1 MLPFTVT
8 ACGNYSIADEN
19 DCLQKEEAPFIRSE
33 EDRDLRFPSHEE
45 ANPARADDQSAFCPM
60 SITAE
65 NFILQGGL
73 KMKTKWMCMIFMLAL
88 AFHLPE
94 NTGNESSDINVISL
108 QDSNTDKK
116 IMEAGTV
123 KDSAFSGK
131 VGGCFYADGNRI
143 IVESDKLYLYDM
155 EKGETIAGADI
166 SMEDLCVQTYA
177 DGYFVVGRGNGSGG
191 GSNSSFATSE
201 SGDGINGYILDK
213 DFAIQDTISFS
224 GLLSDDFVLQTTGIA
239 ISQDGKRIAF
249 GGFQGL
255 YFYDTSSRKVRTILN
270 YSEEGTA
277 DNMQIVTMDSLT
289 FTGNNT
295 LVYVGM
301 ATDSSI
307 GGDGVSV
314 YGTVSTDSA
323 NLTITK
329 KGDYKVDTEEVQKG
343 GNLLIMPQ
351 SFDKNNGTLLM
362 LDTIS
367 NTEKTMSFSS
377 RSEGKDG
384 VYCSGQGKYVATA
397 ILEESSVTI
406 NIYDTASGKSI
417 HTETV
422 QDSNSTYFLRVP
434 QILILDD
441 SGTCIVVL
449 GRGIDEVSTLITT
462 FGFMG

>member
-1 MLPFTVT
+1 
-8 ACGNYSIADEN
+8 
-19 DCLQKEEAPFIRSE
+19 
-33 EDRDLRFPSHEE
+33 
-45 ANPARADDQSAFCPM
+45 
-60 SITAE
+60 
-65 NFILQGGL
+65 
-73 KMKTKWMCMIFMLAL
+73 MKTKWMCMILMLAL
-88 AFHLPE
+88 ALPLSACGDRQENGNSSENGAINMEPQSVEDDLSE
-94 NTGNESSDINVISL
+94 NTGNESSEMNVMDQ
-108 QDSNTDKK
+108 QDNGTDKN
-116 IMEAGTV
+116 MMAVSGF

-131 VGGCFYADGNRI
+131 VSGCYYADGSRI
-143 IVESDKLYLYDM
+143 IVAADQLYLYDTG
-155 EKGETIAGADI
+155 KGETIASTDI
-166 SMEDLCVQTYA
+166 SMGDLCVQTFT
-177 DGYFVVGRGNGSGG
+177 DGYFVVGQGKDDS
-191 GSNSSFATSE
+191 SNASFAASE
-201 SGDGINGYILDK
+201 SSGINGYILNK
-213 DFAIQDTISFS
+213 DFAVQDTISFS
-224 GLLSDDFVLQTTGIA
+224 GLLSDDFIPQITGIA
-239 ISQDGKRIAF
+239 VSQDGKQVAF
-249 GGFQGL
+249 GGLQGL
-255 YFYDTSSRKVRTILN
+255 YLYDVSSRKVRTILN

-351 SFDKNNGTLLM
+351 SFDENNGTLLM

-367 NTEKTMSFSS
+367 NTENTMSFSS

-397 ILEESSVTI
+397 VLEESSVTI
-406 NIYDTASGKSI
+406 NIYDTTSGKSI

-422 QDSNSTYFLRVP
+422 QDSNSAYFMRIP
-434 QILILDD
+434 QILILDE

-449 GRGIDEVSTLITT
+449 GRGIDEVNTLITT
-462 FGFMG
+462 FGFVG

>member
-1 MLPFTVT
+1 
-8 ACGNYSIADEN
+8 
-19 DCLQKEEAPFIRSE
+19 
-33 EDRDLRFPSHEE
+33 
-45 ANPARADDQSAFCPM
+45 
-60 SITAE
+60 
-65 NFILQGGL
+65 
-73 KMKTKWMCMIFMLAL
+73 MKTKWMCMILMFAL
-88 AFHLPE
+88 VLNLSACGSRQENGNSSENETINIEPQSVEDDLSE
-94 NTGNESSDINVISL
+94 NTGNESSEMNVIDL
-108 QDSNTDKK
+108 QDKGTDKN
-116 IMEAGTV
+116 IMAVSTV

-131 VGGCFYADGNRI
+131 VSGCYYAGGSRI
-143 IVESDKLYLYDM
+143 IVAADQLYLYDTG
-155 EKGETIAGADI
+155 KGETIASADI
-166 SMEDLCVQTYA
+166 SMEDLCVQTFT
-177 DGYFVVGRGNGSGG
+177 DGYFVVGQGKAGGG
-191 GSNSSFATSE
+191 GSNGSFAASE
-201 SGDGINGYILDK
+201 SGGINGYILNK
-213 DFAIQDTISFS
+213 DFAVQDTISFN
-224 GLLSDDFVLQTTGIA
+224 GLLSDDFILQITGIA
-239 ISQDGKRIAF
+239 VSQDGKQVAF
-249 GGFQGL
+249 GGLQGL
-255 YFYDTSSRKVRTILN
+255 YLYDVSSRKVRTILN

-277 DNMQIVTMDSLT
+277 GNMQIVTMDSLA

-301 ATDSSI
+301 ATDTSV

-314 YGTVSTDSA
+314 YGTVSTDGA
-323 NLTITK
+323 NFTITG

-362 LDTIS
+362 LDTTS
-367 NTEKTMSFSS
+367 NTENTMSFSS

-434 QILILDD
+434 QILILDE

-462 FGFMG
+462 FGFVG

>member
-1 MLPFTVT
+1 MYMILMFALSLNLS
-8 ACGNYSIADEN
+8 ACGNRQEN
-19 DCLQKEEAPFIRSE
+19 GNSSE
-33 EDRDLRFPSHEE
+33 NGAINIEPQSVEDDS
-45 ANPARADDQSAFCPM
+45 S
-60 SITAE
+60 
-65 NFILQGGL
+65 
-73 KMKTKWMCMIFMLAL
+73 
-88 AFHLPE
+88 E
-94 NTGNESSDINVISL
+94 NTGNESSEMNVIDR
-108 QDSNTDKK
+108 QDDGTDKN
-116 IMEAGTV
+116 IVAVSGF

-131 VGGCFYADGNRI
+131 VSGCYYAGGSRI
-143 IVESDKLYLYDM
+143 IVAADQLYLYDTG
-155 EKGETIAGADI
+155 KGETIASADI
-166 SMEDLCVQTYA
+166 SMGDLCVQTFT
-177 DGYFVVGRGNGSGG
+177 DGYFVVGQGKAGGG
-191 GSNSSFATSE
+191 GSNGSFAASE
-201 SGDGINGYILDK
+201 SGGINGYILNK
-213 DFAIQDTISFS
+213 DFAVQDTISFS
-224 GLLSDDFVLQTTGIA
+224 GLLSDDFIVQITGIA
-239 ISQDGKRIAF
+239 VSQDGKQVAF
-249 GGFQGL
+249 GGLSGL
-255 YFYDTSSRKVRTILN
+255 YLYDVSSRKVRTILN

-277 DNMQIVTMDSLT
+277 GNMQIVTMDSLT

-301 ATDSSI
+301 ATDTSI

-323 NLTITK
+323 DLTITK

-434 QILILDD
+434 QILILDE

-462 FGFMG
+462 FGFAG

>member
-1 MLPFTVT
+1 
-8 ACGNYSIADEN
+8 
-19 DCLQKEEAPFIRSE
+19 
-33 EDRDLRFPSHEE
+33 
-45 ANPARADDQSAFCPM
+45 
-60 SITAE
+60 
-65 NFILQGGL
+65 
-73 KMKTKWMCMIFMLAL
+73 MCMILMLAL
-88 AFHLPE
+88 ALNLSACRSRQENGNSSETGAINMEPQSVEDDSLKNLE
-94 NTGNESSDINVISL
+94 NTGNENSEMNMIDL
-108 QDSNTDKK
+108 QDNGADKN
-116 IMEAGTV
+116 IMAVSTV

-131 VGGCFYADGNRI
+131 VRGCYYAGGSRI
-143 IVESDKLYLYDM
+143 IVAADKLYLYDM
-155 EKGETIAGADI
+155 GKGETIASADI
-166 SMEDLCVQTYA
+166 SMGDLCVQTFT
-177 DGYFVVGRGNGSGG
+177 DGYFVVGQGKAGGGDSNGS
-191 GSNSSFATSE
+191 FAASE
-201 SGDGINGYILDK
+201 SGGINGYILNK
-213 DFAIQDTISFS
+213 DFAVQDTISFS
-224 GLLSDDFVLQTTGIA
+224 GLLSDDFIVQITGIA
-239 ISQDGKRIAF
+239 VSQDGKQVAF
-249 GGFQGL
+249 GGLQGL
-255 YFYDTSSRKVRTILN
+255 YLYDVSSRKVRTILN

-277 DNMQIVTMDSLT
+277 GNMQIVTMDSLT

-301 ATDSSI
+301 ATDASI

-314 YGTVSTDSA
+314 YGTVSIDSA

-367 NTEKTMSFSS
+367 NTENTMSFSS

-384 VYCSGQGKYVATA
+384 VYCSGQGKYVAA
-397 ILEESSVTI
+397 AVLEESSVTI
-406 NIYDTASGKSI
+406 NIYDTASGKRI

-434 QILILDD
+434 QILILDE

-462 FGFMG
+462 FDFVG

>member
-1 MLPFTVT
+1 
-8 ACGNYSIADEN
+8 
-19 DCLQKEEAPFIRSE
+19 
-33 EDRDLRFPSHEE
+33 
-45 ANPARADDQSAFCPM
+45 
-60 SITAE
+60 
-65 NFILQGGL
+65 
-73 KMKTKWMCMIFMLAL
+73 MKTKWMCMILMLAL
-88 AFHLPE
+88 ALNLSACGNRQENGNSSEYGAINMDPQSEENDLSE
-94 NTGNESSDINVISL
+94 NTGNESSNINVINL
-108 QDSNTDKK
+108 QDNGTDKN
-116 IMEAGTV
+116 IMAVSTV

-131 VGGCFYADGNRI
+131 VSGCYYAGGSRI
-143 IVESDKLYLYDM
+143 IVAADQLYLCDTG
-155 EKGETIAGADI
+155 KGETIASADI
-166 SMEDLCVQTYA
+166 SMEDLCVQTFT
-177 DGYFVVGRGNGSGG
+177 DGYFVVGQGKAGGG
-191 GSNSSFATSE
+191 GSNGSFAASE
-201 SGDGINGYILDK
+201 SGGINGYILNK
-213 DFAIQDTISFS
+213 DFAVQDTISFS
-224 GLLSDDFVLQTTGIA
+224 GLLSDDFIVQITGVA
-239 ISQDGKRIAF
+239 ISQDGKQVAF
-249 GGFQGL
+249 GGLQGL
-255 YFYDTSSRKVRTILN
+255 YLYDVSSRKVRTILN

-277 DNMQIVTMDSLT
+277 GNMQIVTMDSLT

-301 ATDSSI
+301 ATDTSI
-307 GGDGVSV
+307 GGEGVSV

-422 QDSNSTYFLRVP
+422 QDSNSTYFLRIP
-434 QILILDD
+434 QILILDE

-462 FGFMG
+462 FGFAG

>member
-1 MLPFTVT
+1 
-8 ACGNYSIADEN
+8 
-19 DCLQKEEAPFIRSE
+19 
-33 EDRDLRFPSHEE
+33 
-45 ANPARADDQSAFCPM
+45 
-60 SITAE
+60 
-65 NFILQGGL
+65 
-73 KMKTKWMCMIFMLAL
+73 MKTKWMCMILMLAL
-88 AFHLPE
+88 ALPLSACGNRQENGNSSENGAINMEPQSIEDDLSE
-94 NTGNESSDINVISL
+94 NTGNESSEMNMMDQ
-108 QDSNTDKK
+108 QDNGTDKN
-116 IMEAGTV
+116 MMAVSGF

-131 VGGCFYADGNRI
+131 VSGCYYADGSRI
-143 IVESDKLYLYDM
+143 IVAADQLYLYDM
-155 EKGETIAGADI
+155 GKGETIASADI
-166 SMEDLCVQTYA
+166 SMGDLCVQTFT
-177 DGYFVVGRGNGSGG
+177 DGYFVVGQGKDDS
-191 GSNSSFATSE
+191 SNASFAASE
-201 SGDGINGYILDK
+201 SGGINGYILNK
-213 DFAIQDTISFS
+213 DFAVQDTISFN
-224 GLLSDDFVLQTTGIA
+224 GLLSDDFILQITGIA
-239 ISQDGKRIAF
+239 VSQDGKQVAF
-249 GGFQGL
+249 GGLQGL
-255 YFYDTSSRKVRTILN
+255 YLYDVSSRKVRTILN
-270 YSEEGTA
+270 YSEEGMA

-307 GGDGVSV
+307 GEDGVSV

-367 NTEKTMSFSS
+367 NTENTMSFSS

-422 QDSNSTYFLRVP
+422 QDSNSAYFMRIP
-434 QILILDD
+434 QILILDE

-449 GRGIDEVSTLITT
+449 GRGIDEVNTLITT
-462 FGFMG
+462 FGFVG

>member
-1 MLPFTVT
+1 
-8 ACGNYSIADEN
+8 
-19 DCLQKEEAPFIRSE
+19 
-33 EDRDLRFPSHEE
+33 
-45 ANPARADDQSAFCPM
+45 
-60 SITAE
+60 
-65 NFILQGGL
+65 
-73 KMKTKWMCMIFMLAL
+73 MKTKWMCMILMLAL
-88 AFHLPE
+88 ALHLSACGDRQENGNSSENGTINMEPQSVEDDSSE
-94 NTGNESSDINVISL
+94 NTGNESSEMNVIDL
-108 QDSNTDKK
+108 RDNGTDKN
-116 IMEAGTV
+116 IMAVSTV

-131 VGGCFYADGNRI
+131 VSGCYYAGGSRI
-143 IVESDKLYLYDM
+143 IVAADQLYLYDTG
-155 EKGETIAGADI
+155 KGKTIASADI
-166 SMEDLCVQTYA
+166 SMEDLCVQTFT
-177 DGYFVVGRGNGSGG
+177 DGYFVVGQGKAGG
-191 GSNSSFATSE
+191 GSNGSFATSE
-201 SGDGINGYILDK
+201 SGGINGYILNK

-224 GLLSDDFVLQTTGIA
+224 GLLSDDFIVQITGIA
-239 ISQDGKRIAF
+239 ISQDGKQVAF
-249 GGFQGL
+249 GGLQGL
-255 YFYDTSSRKVRTILN
+255 YLYDVSSRKVRTILN

-277 DNMQIVTMDSLT
+277 DNMQIATMDSLT

-301 ATDSSI
+301 ATDTSI

-314 YGTVSTDSA
+314 YGTVSTDSG

-406 NIYDTASGKSI
+406 NIYDTASGKRI

-434 QILILDD
+434 QILILDE

-462 FGFMG
+462 FGFVG

>member
-1 MLPFTVT
+1 
-8 ACGNYSIADEN
+8 
-19 DCLQKEEAPFIRSE
+19 
-33 EDRDLRFPSHEE
+33 
-45 ANPARADDQSAFCPM
+45 
-60 SITAE
+60 
-65 NFILQGGL
+65 
-73 KMKTKWMCMIFMLAL
+73 MKTKWMCMILMIALAL
-88 AFHLPE
+88 NLSACGNRQENGSSSENGTINIEPQSE
-94 NTGNESSDINVISL
+94 EDDSSGNTGNESSKINVIDL
-108 QDSNTDKK
+108 QDNGTDKN
-116 IMEAGTV
+116 IMAVSTV

-131 VGGCFYADGNRI
+131 VSGCYYAGGSRI
-143 IVESDKLYLYDM
+143 IVAADKLYLCDTG
-155 EKGETIAGADI
+155 KGETIASADI
-166 SMEDLCVQTYA
+166 SMEDLCVQTFT
-177 DGYFVVGRGNGSGG
+177 DGYFVVGQGKAEG
-191 GSNSSFATSE
+191 GSNGSFAASE
-201 SGDGINGYILDK
+201 SGGINGYILNK

-224 GLLSDDFVLQTTGIA
+224 GLLSDDFIVQITGIA
-239 ISQDGKRIAF
+239 VSQDGKQVAF
-249 GGFQGL
+249 GGLSGL
-255 YFYDTSSRKVRTILN
+255 YLYDVSSRKVRTILN

-277 DNMQIVTMDSLT
+277 GNMQIVTMDSLT

-301 ATDSSI
+301 ATDTSI

-367 NTEKTMSFSS
+367 NTENTMSFSS

-434 QILILDD
+434 QILILDE

-462 FGFMG
+462 FGFAG

>member
-1 MLPFTVT
+1 
-8 ACGNYSIADEN
+8 
-19 DCLQKEEAPFIRSE
+19 
-33 EDRDLRFPSHEE
+33 
-45 ANPARADDQSAFCPM
+45 
-60 SITAE
+60 
-65 NFILQGGL
+65 
-73 KMKTKWMCMIFMLAL
+73 MKTKWMCMILMLAL
-88 AFHLPE
+88 ALNLSACGNRQENGNSSEYGAINMDPQSEENDLSE
-94 NTGNESSDINVISL
+94 NTGNESSNINVINL
-108 QDSNTDKK
+108 QDNGTDKN
-116 IMEAGTV
+116 MMAV
-123 KDSAFSGK
+123 SSFKDSAFSGK
-131 VGGCFYADGNRI
+131 VSGCYYAGGSRI
-143 IVESDKLYLYDM
+143 IVAADKLYLCDTG
-155 EKGETIAGADI
+155 KGETIASADI
-166 SMEDLCVQTYA
+166 SMEDLCVQTFT
-177 DGYFVVGRGNGSGG
+177 DGYFVVGQGKAGG
-191 GSNSSFATSE
+191 GSNGSFATSE
-201 SGDGINGYILDK
+201 SGGINGYILNK

-224 GLLSDDFVLQTTGIA
+224 GLLSDDFIVQITGIA
-239 ISQDGKRIAF
+239 VSQDGKQVAF
-249 GGFQGL
+249 GGLQGL
-255 YFYDTSSRKVRTILN
+255 YLYDISSRKVRTILN

-277 DNMQIVTMDSLT
+277 GDMQIVTMGSLT

-301 ATDSSI
+301 ATDTSI

-343 GNLLIMPQ
+343 GNLLFMPQ

-397 ILEESSVTI
+397 ILKKNSVTI
-406 NIYDTASGKSI
+406 NIYDTASGKKI

-422 QDSNSTYFLRVP
+422 QDSNSTYFMRIP
-434 QILILDD
+434 QILILDE

-462 FGFMG
+462 FSFAGNSL

>member
-1 MLPFTVT
+1 M
-8 ACGNYSIADEN
+8 
-19 DCLQKEEAPFIRSE
+19 
-33 EDRDLRFPSHEE
+33 
-45 ANPARADDQSAFCPM
+45 
-60 SITAE
+60 
-65 NFILQGGL
+65 IL
-73 KMKTKWMCMIFMLAL
+73 MLAL
-88 AFHLPE
+88 ALNLSACGNRQENGNRSENGTTNIEPQSVE
-94 NTGNESSDINVISL
+94 DDSSGNTGNESSEMNVIDL
-108 QDSNTDKK
+108 QYNGTDKN
-116 IMEAGTV
+116 IMAVSTV

-131 VGGCFYADGNRI
+131 VSGCYYAGGSRI
-143 IVESDKLYLYDM
+143 IVAADQLYLYDTG
-155 EKGETIAGADI
+155 KGETIASADI
-166 SMEDLCVQTYA
+166 SMGDLCVQTFT
-177 DGYFVVGRGNGSGG
+177 DGYFVVGQGKAGGG
-191 GSNSSFATSE
+191 GSNGSFAASE
-201 SGDGINGYILDK
+201 SGGINGYILNK

-224 GLLSDDFVLQTTGIA
+224 GLLSDDFTPQITGIA
-239 ISQDGKRIAF
+239 VSQDGKQVAF
-249 GGFQGL
+249 GGLQGL
-255 YFYDTSSRKVRTILN
+255 YLYDVSSRKVRTILN

-277 DNMQIVTMDSLT
+277 GNMQIVTMDSLT

-301 ATDSSI
+301 ATDTSI

-367 NTEKTMSFSS
+367 NTENTMSFSS

-406 NIYDTASGKSI
+406 NIYDTASGKRI

-422 QDSNSTYFLRVP
+422 QDSNSTYFLRIP
-434 QILILDD
+434 QILILDE

-462 FGFMG
+462 FGFAG

>member
-1 MLPFTVT
+1 
-8 ACGNYSIADEN
+8 
-19 DCLQKEEAPFIRSE
+19 
-33 EDRDLRFPSHEE
+33 
-45 ANPARADDQSAFCPM
+45 
-60 SITAE
+60 
-65 NFILQGGL
+65 
-73 KMKTKWMCMIFMLAL
+73 MKTKWMCMILMLAL
-88 AFHLPE
+88 ALNLSACGNRQENGNSSENGAMNMEPQSVEDDSSE
-94 NTGNESSDINVISL
+94 NTGNESSEMNVIDQ
-108 QDSNTDKK
+108 QDNGTDKN
-116 IMEAGTV
+116 IVAVSGFE
-123 KDSAFSGK
+123 DSAFSGK
-131 VGGCFYADGNRI
+131 VSGCYYVDGSRI
-143 IVESDKLYLYDM
+143 IVAADQLYLYDAG
-155 EKGETIAGADI
+155 KGETIASADI
-166 SMEDLCVQTYA
+166 SMGDLCVQTFT
-177 DGYFVVGRGNGSGG
+177 DGYFVVGQGKAEG
-191 GSNSSFATSE
+191 GSNGSFASSE
-201 SGDGINGYILDK
+201 SGGINGYILNK
-213 DFAIQDTISFS
+213 DFAVQDTISFS
-224 GLLSDDFVLQTTGIA
+224 GLLSDDFIPQITGIA
-239 ISQDGKRIAF
+239 VSQDGKQVAF
-249 GGFQGL
+249 GGLQGL
-255 YFYDTSSRKVRTILN
+255 YLYDVSSRKVRTILN

-301 ATDSSI
+301 ATDTSI

-329 KGDYKVDTEEVQKG
+329 KGDYNVDTEEVQKG

-362 LDTIS
+362 LDTIA
-367 NTEKTMSFSS
+367 NTENTLSFSS

-397 ILEESSVTI
+397 ILEESSVTV
-406 NIYDTASGKSI
+406 NIYDTASGKNI

-434 QILILDD
+434 QILILDE

-462 FGFMG
+462 FGFVG

>member
-1 MLPFTVT
+1 
-8 ACGNYSIADEN
+8 
-19 DCLQKEEAPFIRSE
+19 
-33 EDRDLRFPSHEE
+33 
-45 ANPARADDQSAFCPM
+45 
-60 SITAE
+60 
-65 NFILQGGL
+65 
-73 KMKTKWMCMIFMLAL
+73 MKTKWMCMILMFALAL
-88 AFHLPE
+88 NLSACGNRQENGNSSENGAINIEPQSVEGGSSE
-94 NTGNESSDINVISL
+94 NTGNENSEMNVIDL
-108 QDSNTDKK
+108 QDNGTDKN
-116 IMEAGTV
+116 IMTVSTV

-131 VGGCFYADGNRI
+131 VSGCYYAGGSRI
-143 IVESDKLYLYDM
+143 IVAADQLYLYDTG
-155 EKGETIAGADI
+155 KGKTIASADI
-166 SMEDLCVQTYA
+166 SMEDLCVQTFT
-177 DGYFVVGRGNGSGG
+177 DGYFVVGQGKAGG
-191 GSNSSFATSE
+191 GSNGSFAASE
-201 SGDGINGYILDK
+201 SGGINGYILNK
-213 DFAIQDTISFS
+213 DFAVQDTISFS
-224 GLLSDDFVLQTTGIA
+224 GLLSDDFIVQITGIA
-239 ISQDGKRIAF
+239 VSQDGKQVAF
-249 GGFQGL
+249 SGLQGL
-255 YFYDTSSRKVRTILN
+255 YLYDISSRKVRTILN

-277 DNMQIVTMDSLT
+277 GNMQIVTMDSLT

-301 ATDSSI
+301 ATDTSI

-329 KGDYKVDTEEVQKG
+329 KGYYKVDTEEVQKG

-351 SFDKNNGTLLM
+351 NFDKNNGTLLM
-362 LDTIS
+362 LDTKS

-406 NIYDTASGKSI
+406 NIYDTASGKRI

-422 QDSNSTYFLRVP
+422 QDSNSTYFLRIP
-434 QILILDD
+434 QILILDE

>member
-1 MLPFTVT
+1 
-8 ACGNYSIADEN
+8 
-19 DCLQKEEAPFIRSE
+19 
-33 EDRDLRFPSHEE
+33 
-45 ANPARADDQSAFCPM
+45 
-60 SITAE
+60 
-65 NFILQGGL
+65 
-73 KMKTKWMCMIFMLAL
+73 MKTKWMCMILMLAL
-88 AFHLPE
+88 ALNLSACGNRQENGNSSENGTINMELQSVEDDSSE
-94 NTGNESSDINVISL
+94 NTGNESSEMNVIDL
-108 QDSNTDKK
+108 QDNGTDKN
-116 IMEAGTV
+116 IMAVSTV

-131 VGGCFYADGNRI
+131 VSGCYYAGGSRI
-143 IVESDKLYLYDM
+143 IVAADKLYLCDTG
-155 EKGETIAGADI
+155 KGETIASADI
-166 SMEDLCVQTYA
+166 SMEDLCVQTFT
-177 DGYFVVGRGNGSGG
+177 DGYFVVGQGKAGG
-191 GSNSSFATSE
+191 GSNGSFAASE
-201 SGDGINGYILDK
+201 SGGINGYILNK
-213 DFAIQDTISFS
+213 DFAVQDTISFS
-224 GLLSDDFVLQTTGIA
+224 GLLSDDFIVQITGIA
-239 ISQDGKRIAF
+239 VSQDGKQVAF
-249 GGFQGL
+249 GGLSGL
-255 YFYDTSSRKVRTILN
+255 YLYDISSQKVRTILN
-270 YSEEGTA
+270 YSEKGTVG
-277 DNMQIVTMDSLT
+277 NMQIVTMDSLT

-301 ATDSSI
+301 ATDTSI
-307 GGDGVSV
+307 GGEGVSV

-397 ILEESSVTI
+397 ILKKNSVTI
-406 NIYDTASGKSI
+406 NIYDTASGKKI

-422 QDSNSTYFLRVP
+422 QDSNSTYFMRIP
-434 QILILDD
+434 QILILDE

-462 FGFMG
+462 FSFAGNFL

>member
-1 MLPFTVT
+1 
-8 ACGNYSIADEN
+8 
-19 DCLQKEEAPFIRSE
+19 
-33 EDRDLRFPSHEE
+33 
-45 ANPARADDQSAFCPM
+45 
-60 SITAE
+60 
-65 NFILQGGL
+65 
-73 KMKTKWMCMIFMLAL
+73 MKTKWMCMILMLAL
-88 AFHLPE
+88 GFNLSACGSRQENGSSSENETVKIEPQSEEDYLSE
-94 NTGNESSDINVISL
+94 NTGNESSDMNVIDL
-108 QDSNTDKK
+108 QDDGTDKK
-116 IMEAGTV
+116 IMEVGTV

-131 VGGCFYADGNRI
+131 VKGCYYADGSRI
-143 IVESDKLYLYDM
+143 IIAADKLYLYDTG
-155 EKGETIAGADI
+155 KGETIASADI
-166 SMEDLCVQTYA
+166 SVGDLCVQTFT
-177 DGYFVVGRGNGSGG
+177 DGYFVVGQEKAGGG
-191 GSNSSFATSE
+191 GSNGSFATSE
-201 SGDGINGYILDK
+201 SGGINGYILNK

-224 GLLSDDFVLQTTGIA
+224 GLLSDDFIVQITGIA
-239 ISQDGKRIAF
+239 ISQDGKQVAF
-249 GGFQGL
+249 SGLQGL
-255 YFYDTSSRKVRTILN
+255 YLYDISSRKVRTILN
-270 YSEEGTA
+270 YYEEGTA
-277 DNMQIVTMDSLT
+277 DNMQIATMGSLN

-301 ATDSSI
+301 ATDTSV

-367 NTEKTMSFSS
+367 NTEKTMSFSN

-384 VYCSGQGKYVATA
+384 IYCSGQGEYVATA

-422 QDSNSTYFLRVP
+422 QDSNSAYFMRVP
-434 QILILDD
+434 QILILDE

-462 FGFMG
+462 FGFAG

>member
-1 MLPFTVT
+1 
-8 ACGNYSIADEN
+8 
-19 DCLQKEEAPFIRSE
+19 
-33 EDRDLRFPSHEE
+33 
-45 ANPARADDQSAFCPM
+45 
-60 SITAE
+60 
-65 NFILQGGL
+65 
-73 KMKTKWMCMIFMLAL
+73 MKTKWMCMILMLAL
-88 AFHLPE
+88 ALNLSACGNRQENGNSSEYGAINMDPQSEENDLSE
-94 NTGNESSDINVISL
+94 NTGNESSNINVINL
-108 QDSNTDKK
+108 QDNGTDKN
-116 IMEAGTV
+116 MMAVSTV

-131 VGGCFYADGNRI
+131 VSGCYYAGGSRI
-143 IVESDKLYLYDM
+143 IVAADQLYLYDTG
-155 EKGETIAGADI
+155 KGETIASADI
-166 SMEDLCVQTYA
+166 SMEDLCVQTFT
-177 DGYFVVGRGNGSGG
+177 DGYFVVGQGKAGGG
-191 GSNSSFATSE
+191 GSNGSFAASE
-201 SGDGINGYILDK
+201 SGGINGYILNK

-224 GLLSDDFVLQTTGIA
+224 GLLSDDFTSQITGIA
-239 ISQDGKRIAF
+239 ISQDGKQVAF
-249 GGFQGL
+249 AGFQGL
-255 YFYDTSSRKVRTILN
+255 YLYDVSSRKVRTILN

-277 DNMQIVTMDSLT
+277 GNMQIVTMDSLT

-301 ATDSSI
+301 ATDTSI

-434 QILILDD
+434 QILILDE

-462 FGFMG
+462 FGFVG

>member
-1 MLPFTVT
+1 MAV
-8 ACGNYSIADEN
+8 S
-19 DCLQKEEAPFIRSE
+19 
-33 EDRDLRFPSHEE
+33 
-45 ANPARADDQSAFCPM
+45 
-60 SITAE
+60 
-65 NFILQGGL
+65 
-73 KMKTKWMCMIFMLAL
+73 
-88 AFHLPE
+88 
-94 NTGNESSDINVISL
+94 
-108 QDSNTDKK
+108 
-116 IMEAGTV
+116 TV

-131 VGGCFYADGNRI
+131 VSGCYYAGGSRI
-143 IVESDKLYLYDM
+143 IVAADQLYLYDTG
-155 EKGETIAGADI
+155 KGKTIASADI
-166 SMEDLCVQTYA
+166 SMEDLCVQTFT
-177 DGYFVVGRGNGSGG
+177 DGYFVVGQGKAGG
-191 GSNSSFATSE
+191 GSNGSFATSE
-201 SGDGINGYILDK
+201 SGGINGYILNK

-224 GLLSDDFVLQTTGIA
+224 GLLSDDFIVQITGIA
-239 ISQDGKRIAF
+239 ISQDGKQVAF
-249 GGFQGL
+249 GGLQGL
-255 YFYDTSSRKVRTILN
+255 YLYDVSSRKVRTLLN

-277 DNMQIVTMDSLT
+277 GNMQIATMDSLT

-301 ATDSSI
+301 ATDTSI

-314 YGTVSTDSA
+314 YGTVSTDSG

-367 NTEKTMSFSS
+367 NTEKAMSFSS

-406 NIYDTASGKSI
+406 NIYDTASGKRI

-434 QILILDD
+434 QILILDE

-462 FGFMG
+462 FGFVG

>member
-1 MLPFTVT
+1 
-8 ACGNYSIADEN
+8 
-19 DCLQKEEAPFIRSE
+19 
-33 EDRDLRFPSHEE
+33 
-45 ANPARADDQSAFCPM
+45 
-60 SITAE
+60 
-65 NFILQGGL
+65 
-73 KMKTKWMCMIFMLAL
+73 MKTKWMCMILMIALAL
-88 AFHLPE
+88 NLSACGNRQENGSSSENGTINIEPQSE
-94 NTGNESSDINVISL
+94 EDDSSGNTGNESSKINVIDL
-108 QDSNTDKK
+108 QDNGTDKN
-116 IMEAGTV
+116 IMAV
-123 KDSAFSGK
+123 SRFKDSAFSGK
-131 VGGCFYADGNRI
+131 VGGCYYADGSRI
-143 IVESDKLYLYDM
+143 IVAADKLYLYDM
-155 EKGETIAGADI
+155 GTGETIGSADI
-166 SMEDLCVQTYA
+166 SMEDLCVQTFTE
-177 DGYFVVGRGNGSGG
+177 GYFVVGQGKAGGG
-191 GSNSSFATSE
+191 GSNGSFAASE
-201 SGDGINGYILDK
+201 SGGINGYILNK

-224 GLLSDDFVLQTTGIA
+224 GLLSDDFIVQITGIA
-239 ISQDGKRIAF
+239 VSQDGKQVAF
-249 GGFQGL
+249 GGLPGL
-255 YFYDTSSRKVRTILN
+255 YLYDISSRKVRTILN
-270 YSEEGTA
+270 YSEKGTVG
-277 DNMQIVTMDSLT
+277 NMQIVTMDSLT

-301 ATDSSI
+301 ATDTSI
-307 GGDGVSV
+307 GGEGVSV

-406 NIYDTASGKSI
+406 NIYDTASGKRI

-434 QILILDD
+434 QILILDE

-462 FGFMG
+462 FSFAGNSL

>member
-1 MLPFTVT
+1 
-8 ACGNYSIADEN
+8 
-19 DCLQKEEAPFIRSE
+19 
-33 EDRDLRFPSHEE
+33 
-45 ANPARADDQSAFCPM
+45 
-60 SITAE
+60 
-65 NFILQGGL
+65 
-73 KMKTKWMCMIFMLAL
+73 MKTKWMCMILMLAL
-88 AFHLPE
+88 ALNLSACGNRQENGNSSEYGAINMDPQSEENDLSE
-94 NTGNESSDINVISL
+94 NTGNESSNINVINL
-108 QDSNTDKK
+108 QDNGTDKN
-116 IMEAGTV
+116 MMAVSTV

-131 VGGCFYADGNRI
+131 VSGCYYAGGSRI
-143 IVESDKLYLYDM
+143 IVAADKLYLCDTG
-155 EKGETIAGADI
+155 KGETIASADI
-166 SMEDLCVQTYA
+166 SMEDLCVQTFT
-177 DGYFVVGRGNGSGG
+177 DGYFVVGQGKAGG
-191 GSNSSFATSE
+191 GSNGSFATSE
-201 SGDGINGYILDK
+201 SGGINGYILNK

-224 GLLSDDFVLQTTGIA
+224 GLLSDDFIVQITGIA
-239 ISQDGKRIAF
+239 VSQDGKQVAF
-249 GGFQGL
+249 GGLSGL
-255 YFYDTSSRKVRTILN
+255 YLYDISSRKVRTILN
-270 YSEEGTA
+270 YSEKGTVG
-277 DNMQIVTMDSLT
+277 NMQIVTMDSLT

-301 ATDSSI
+301 ATDTSI
-307 GGDGVSV
+307 GGEGVSV

-343 GNLLIMPQ
+343 GNLLFMPQ

-397 ILEESSVTI
+397 ILKKNSVTI
-406 NIYDTASGKSI
+406 NIYDTASGKKI

-422 QDSNSTYFLRVP
+422 QDSNSTYFMRIP
-434 QILILDD
+434 QILILDE

-462 FGFMG
+462 FSFAGNSL

>member
-1 MLPFTVT
+1 
-8 ACGNYSIADEN
+8 
-19 DCLQKEEAPFIRSE
+19 
-33 EDRDLRFPSHEE
+33 
-45 ANPARADDQSAFCPM
+45 
-60 SITAE
+60 
-65 NFILQGGL
+65 
-73 KMKTKWMCMIFMLAL
+73 MKTKWMCMILMLAL
-88 AFHLPE
+88 ALNLSACGNRQENGNSSEYGAINMDPQSEENDLSE
-94 NTGNESSDINVISL
+94 NTGNESSNINVINL
-108 QDSNTDKK
+108 QDNGTDKN
-116 IMEAGTV
+116 MMAVSTV

-131 VGGCFYADGNRI
+131 VSGCYYAGGSRI
-143 IVESDKLYLYDM
+143 IVAADQLYLYDTG
-155 EKGETIAGADI
+155 KGETIASADI
-166 SMEDLCVQTYA
+166 SMEDLCVQTFT
-177 DGYFVVGRGNGSGG
+177 DGYFVVGQGKAGG
-191 GSNSSFATSE
+191 GSNGSFAASE
-201 SGDGINGYILDK
+201 SGGINGYILNK

-224 GLLSDDFVLQTTGIA
+224 GLLSDDFIVQITGIA
-239 ISQDGKRIAF
+239 ISQDGKQVAF
-249 GGFQGL
+249 GGLQGL
-255 YFYDTSSRKVRTILN
+255 YLYDISSRKVRTILN

-277 DNMQIVTMDSLT
+277 GNMQIVTMDSLT

-301 ATDSSI
+301 ATDTSI
-307 GGDGVSV
+307 GGEGVSV

-434 QILILDD
+434 QILILDE

-462 FGFMG
+462 FSFAGNSL

>member
-1 MLPFTVT
+1 
-8 ACGNYSIADEN
+8 
-19 DCLQKEEAPFIRSE
+19 
-33 EDRDLRFPSHEE
+33 
-45 ANPARADDQSAFCPM
+45 
-60 SITAE
+60 
-65 NFILQGGL
+65 
-73 KMKTKWMCMIFMLAL
+73 MCMILMLAL
-88 AFHLPE
+88 ALHLSACGDRQENGNSSENGAINMETQSLEDDSSE
-94 NTGNESSDINVISL
+94 NTGNESSEMNVIDQ
-108 QDSNTDKK
+108 QDNGTDKN
-116 IMEAGTV
+116 IVAV
-123 KDSAFSGK
+123 SRFQDSAFSGK
-131 VGGCFYADGNRI
+131 VRGCYYADGSRI
-143 IVESDKLYLYDM
+143 IVAADQLYLYDTG
-155 EKGETIAGADI
+155 KGETIASADI
-166 SMEDLCVQTYA
+166 SMGDLCVQTFT
-177 DGYFVVGRGNGSGG
+177 DGYFVVGQGKAGGG
-191 GSNSSFATSE
+191 GSNDSFAASE
-201 SGDGINGYILDK
+201 SGGINGYILNK
-213 DFAIQDTISFS
+213 DFAVQDTISFS
-224 GLLSDDFVLQTTGIA
+224 GLLSDDFILQITGIA
-239 ISQDGKRIAF
+239 ISQDGKQVAF
-249 GGFQGL
+249 GGLSGL
-255 YFYDTSSRKVRTILN
+255 YLYDVSSRQVRTILN

-301 ATDSSI
+301 AADTSI

-314 YGTVSTDSA
+314 YGTVSTDSTD
-323 NLTITK
+323 LTITK
-329 KGDYKVDTEEVQKG
+329 KGDYKVDMEEVQKG

-406 NIYDTASGKSI
+406 NIYDTASGKNI

-434 QILILDD
+434 QILILDE

-449 GRGIDEVSTLITT
+449 GRGIDEVNTLITT
-462 FGFMG
+462 FGFVG

>member
-1 MLPFTVT
+1 
-8 ACGNYSIADEN
+8 
-19 DCLQKEEAPFIRSE
+19 
-33 EDRDLRFPSHEE
+33 
-45 ANPARADDQSAFCPM
+45 
-60 SITAE
+60 
-65 NFILQGGL
+65 
-73 KMKTKWMCMIFMLAL
+73 MKTKWMCMILMLAL
-88 AFHLPE
+88 ALHLSACGNRQENGNSSENGAINIEPQSEENDLSE
-94 NTGNESSDINVISL
+94 NTGNESSNINVINL
-108 QDSNTDKK
+108 QDNGTDKN
-116 IMEAGTV
+116 IMAVSTV

-131 VGGCFYADGNRI
+131 VSGCYYAGGSRI
-143 IVESDKLYLYDM
+143 IVAADQLYLYDTG
-155 EKGETIAGADI
+155 KGKTIASADI
-166 SMEDLCVQTYA
+166 SMEDLCVQTFT
-177 DGYFVVGRGNGSGG
+177 DGYFVVGQGKAGG
-191 GSNSSFATSE
+191 GSNGSFATSE
-201 SGDGINGYILDK
+201 SGGINGYILNK

-224 GLLSDDFVLQTTGIA
+224 GLLSDDFIVQITGIA
-239 ISQDGKRIAF
+239 VSQDGKQVAF
-249 GGFQGL
+249 GGLQGL
-255 YFYDTSSRKVRTILN
+255 YLYDISSRKVRTILN
-270 YSEEGTA
+270 YSEKGTA
-277 DNMQIVTMDSLT
+277 GNMQIVTMDSLT

-301 ATDSSI
+301 ATDTSI

-397 ILEESSVTI
+397 ILKKNSVTI
-406 NIYDTASGKSI
+406 NIYDTASGKKI

-422 QDSNSTYFLRVP
+422 QDSNSTYFMRIP
-434 QILILDD
+434 QILILDE

-462 FGFMG
+462 FSFAGNSL

>member
-1 MLPFTVT
+1 
-8 ACGNYSIADEN
+8 
-19 DCLQKEEAPFIRSE
+19 
-33 EDRDLRFPSHEE
+33 
-45 ANPARADDQSAFCPM
+45 
-60 SITAE
+60 
-65 NFILQGGL
+65 
-73 KMKTKWMCMIFMLAL
+73 MKTKWMCMILMFALAL
-88 AFHLPE
+88 HLSACGDRQESGDSPENGAINMEPQSPEDDPSE
-94 NTGNESSDINVISL
+94 NTGNESSEMNVIDR
-108 QDSNTDKK
+108 QDDGTDKN
-116 IMEAGTV
+116 IVAVSGF

-131 VGGCFYADGNRI
+131 VSGCYYAGGSRI
-143 IVESDKLYLYDM
+143 IVAADQLYLYDTG
-155 EKGETIAGADI
+155 KGKTIASADI
-166 SMEDLCVQTYA
+166 SMEDLCVQTFT
-177 DGYFVVGRGNGSGG
+177 DGYFVVGQGKAGG
-191 GSNSSFATSE
+191 GSNGSFATSE
-201 SGDGINGYILDK
+201 SGGINGYILNK

-224 GLLSDDFVLQTTGIA
+224 GLLSDDFIVQITGIA
-239 ISQDGKRIAF
+239 VSQDGKQVAF
-249 GGFQGL
+249 GGLQGL
-255 YFYDTSSRKVRTILN
+255 YLYDISSRKVRTILN

-277 DNMQIVTMDSLT
+277 GNMQIVTMDSLT

-301 ATDSSI
+301 ATDTSI

-406 NIYDTASGKSI
+406 NIYDTASGKNI

-434 QILILDD
+434 QILILDE

-462 FGFMG
+462 FGFVG

>member
-1 MLPFTVT
+1 
-8 ACGNYSIADEN
+8 
-19 DCLQKEEAPFIRSE
+19 
-33 EDRDLRFPSHEE
+33 
-45 ANPARADDQSAFCPM
+45 
-60 SITAE
+60 
-65 NFILQGGL
+65 
-73 KMKTKWMCMIFMLAL
+73 MKTKWMCMILMLAL
-88 AFHLPE
+88 ALNLSACGNRQENGNSSEYGAINMDPQSEENDLSE
-94 NTGNESSDINVISL
+94 NTGNESSNINVINL
-108 QDSNTDKK
+108 QDNGTDKN
-116 IMEAGTV
+116 IMAVSTV

-131 VGGCFYADGNRI
+131 VSGCYYAGGSRI
-143 IVESDKLYLYDM
+143 IVAADKLYLCDTG
-155 EKGETIAGADI
+155 KGETIASADI
-166 SMEDLCVQTYA
+166 SMEDLCVQTFT
-177 DGYFVVGRGNGSGG
+177 DGYFVVGQGKAGG
-191 GSNSSFATSE
+191 GSNGSFATSE
-201 SGDGINGYILDK
+201 SGGINGYILNK

-224 GLLSDDFVLQTTGIA
+224 GLLSDDFIVQITGIA
-239 ISQDGKRIAF
+239 ISQDGKQVAF
-249 GGFQGL
+249 GGLQGL
-255 YFYDTSSRKVRTILN
+255 YLYDISSRKVRTILN

-277 DNMQIVTMDSLT
+277 GNMQIVTMDSLT

-301 ATDSSI
+301 ATDTSI

-397 ILEESSVTI
+397 ILKKNSVTI
-406 NIYDTASGKSI
+406 NIYDTASGKKI

-422 QDSNSTYFLRVP
+422 QDSNSTYFMRIP
-434 QILILDD
+434 QILILDE

-462 FGFMG
+462 FGFVG

>member
-1 MLPFTVT
+1 
-8 ACGNYSIADEN
+8 
-19 DCLQKEEAPFIRSE
+19 
-33 EDRDLRFPSHEE
+33 
-45 ANPARADDQSAFCPM
+45 
-60 SITAE
+60 
-65 NFILQGGL
+65 
-73 KMKTKWMCMIFMLAL
+73 MKTKWMCMILMLAL
-88 AFHLPE
+88 ALNLSACGNRQENGNSSENGTVNIELQSEEGDSSE
-94 NTGNESSDINVISL
+94 NTGNESSEMNVINL
-108 QDSNTDKK
+108 QDNGTDKN
-116 IMEAGTV
+116 IMAVSTV

-131 VGGCFYADGNRI
+131 VSGCYYAGGSRI
-143 IVESDKLYLYDM
+143 IVAADKLYLYDM
-155 EKGETIAGADI
+155 GKGETIASTDI
-166 SMEDLCVQTYA
+166 AMGDLCVQTFT
-177 DGYFVVGRGNGSGG
+177 DGYFVVGQGKAGGG
-191 GSNSSFATSE
+191 GSNGSFASSE
-201 SGDGINGYILDK
+201 SGGINGYILNK

-224 GLLSDDFVLQTTGIA
+224 GLLSDDFIVQITGIA
-239 ISQDGKRIAF
+239 VSQDGKQVAF
-249 GGFQGL
+249 GGLQGL
-255 YFYDTSSRKVRTILN
+255 YLYDISSRKVRTILN

-277 DNMQIVTMDSLT
+277 GNMQIVTMDSLT

-301 ATDSSI
+301 ATDTSI

-367 NTEKTMSFSS
+367 NTENTMSFSS

-434 QILILDD
+434 QILILDE

-462 FGFMG
+462 FGFAG

>member
-1 MLPFTVT
+1 
-8 ACGNYSIADEN
+8 
-19 DCLQKEEAPFIRSE
+19 
-33 EDRDLRFPSHEE
+33 
-45 ANPARADDQSAFCPM
+45 
-60 SITAE
+60 
-65 NFILQGGL
+65 
-73 KMKTKWMCMIFMLAL
+73 MKTKWMCMILMLAL
-88 AFHLPE
+88 ALPLSACGNRQENGNSSENGAINMEPQSVEDDLSE
-94 NTGNESSDINVISL
+94 NTGNESSEMNVMDQ
-108 QDSNTDKK
+108 QDNGTDKN
-116 IMEAGTV
+116 MMAVSGF

-131 VGGCFYADGNRI
+131 VSGCYYADGSRI
-143 IVESDKLYLYDM
+143 IVAADLLYLYDTG
-155 EKGETIAGADI
+155 KGETIASADI
-166 SMEDLCVQTYA
+166 SMGDLCVQTFT
-177 DGYFVVGRGNGSGG
+177 DGYFVVGQGKDDS
-191 GSNSSFATSE
+191 SNASFAASE
-201 SGDGINGYILDK
+201 SGGINGYILNK
-213 DFAIQDTISFS
+213 DFAVQDTISFS
-224 GLLSDDFVLQTTGIA
+224 GLLSDDFIPQITGIA
-239 ISQDGKRIAF
+239 VSQDGKQVAF
-249 GGFQGL
+249 GGLQGL
-255 YFYDTSSRKVRTILN
+255 YLYDVSSRKVRTILN

-307 GGDGVSV
+307 GEDGVSV

-351 SFDKNNGTLLM
+351 SFDENNGTLLM

-367 NTEKTMSFSS
+367 NTENTMSFSS

-397 ILEESSVTI
+397 VLEESSVTI
-406 NIYDTASGKSI
+406 NIYDTTSGKSI

-422 QDSNSTYFLRVP
+422 QDSNSAYFMRIP
-434 QILILDD
+434 QILILDE

-449 GRGIDEVSTLITT
+449 GRGIDEVNTLITT
-462 FGFMG
+462 FGFVG